1 MEELKRPNHAP
12 EKKQVVVN
20 IGKVSAHGRGG
31 IGGVILLGGALA
43 AAGFASTFIIG
54 KMRQGGSRDNS
65 RRNTRI
71 PPPPAP
77 PLAAVNKK
85 DERENEANVKEQF
98 TCLDADKHSSET
110 TKEIEFKNDSQSL
123 VLHEK
128 YRTEIDGVAVCDSE
142 TSEQILCSIT
152 PKRPQKGAI
161 SNGGVSHLPAQ
172 EQKTLEIENTT
183 VHQVKIQPSGE
194 VAIDENGTTKECKQ
208 FEEVEAEGEGRD
220 DREIE
225 LMGEIH
231 EVKCE
236 DAKKSNGNHVP
247 VIGLKFSEEGTFVL
261 EHGKD
266 GQESSLPVVGSPI
279 SKHKNVDDDEK
290 QNFLSSDLQE
300 IIHDGV
306 AIQQDEDDQLEHIE
320 EHLIQEREKCNEPD
334 EEIVPQ
340 TVVEEKE
347 DAQCEE
353 NIEEKGYIDNS
364 TPENRQLGDS
374 DKEDV
379 QILAVHFPD
388 DESISPEEMEA
399 AEDDA
404 VNGEIEMSFCHHKD
418 TEDEVEDSSET
429 IDTGIATAEDE
440 DNIIDGTDGDEDLSN
455 ETEQNTEG
463 TVDTSMES
471 KLGGGGVWPAAIQEP
486 SIETQQEKLVN
497 REIEGKIQEDTTV
510 KQGKYERN
518 PNKNIADYTKI
529 MNGRCNSAKT
539 FIERHA
545 VDLATLKG
553 YSTNS
558 GTRKALLLAI
568 PVLSSVSCSWFFGL
582 SFDKFCF
589 VVLLTIVLSKSM
601 IVK

>member
-1 MEELKRPNHAP
+1 
-12 EKKQVVVN
+12 
-20 IGKVSAHGRGG
+20 
-31 IGGVILLGGALA
+31 
-43 AAGFASTFIIG
+43 
-54 KMRQGGSRDNS
+54 
-65 RRNTRI
+65 
-71 PPPPAP
+71 
-77 PLAAVNKK
+77 
-85 DERENEANVKEQF
+85 
-98 TCLDADKHSSET
+98 
-110 TKEIEFKNDSQSL
+110 
-123 VLHEK
+123 
-128 YRTEIDGVAVCDSE
+128 
-142 TSEQILCSIT
+142 
-152 PKRPQKGAI
+152 
-161 SNGGVSHLPAQ
+161 
-172 EQKTLEIENTT
+172 
-183 VHQVKIQPSGE
+183 
-194 VAIDENGTTKECKQ
+194 
-208 FEEVEAEGEGRD
+208 
-220 DREIE
+220 
-225 LMGEIH
+225 MGEIH
-231 EVKCE
+231 EVKSE
-236 DAKKSNGNHVP
+236 DAKKSNGNYVP

-266 GQESSLPVVGSPI
+266 GQESGLPVVGSST
-279 SKHKNVDDDEK
+279 SKRKSVDDDEK
-290 QNFLSSDLQE
+290 QDFLSSDLQE
-300 IIHDGV
+300 IIHHGE

-340 TVVEEKE
+340 MGVEEKE

-353 NIEEKGYIDNS
+353 NIEEKGYIDHS

-379 QILAVHFPD
+379 QILAVNFPE
-388 DESISPEEMEA
+388 DEPISPEEMEA
-399 AEDDA
+399 ADDDA
-404 VNGEIEMSFCHHKD
+404 VNEEIEMSFCQHKD

-429 IDTGIATAEDE
+429 MDTGIATAEDE

-471 KLGGGGVWPAAIQEP
+471 NLGGGGVWPAAIQEP

-510 KQGKYERN
+510 KRGKYERN
-518 PNKNIADYTKI
+518 PDKIIADNTKI
-529 MNGRCNSAKT
+529 MNGRCNSAKA

-553 YSTNS
+553 YPTNP